1 MEKNI
6 IEQINNEALK
16 SKLDTPIEEL
26 DISVRAYNC
35 LRREN
40 IKTVLD
46 IIYVENLIDISKLG
60 RTCANEIYKKL
71 LEYGID
77 FDDKEQCQKL
87 IEEYNKQ
94 KFPNG
99 ENKNIIKQI
108 NIDKIKTIM
117 ETTIYDLDV
126 SYRTYIC
133 LRKANIN
140 TILDLIQIESMK
152 NIKNIV
158 KKSTDE
164 LYQKLLEFGID
175 FEDKEQCK
183 ELIVKYNNQKLS
195 FNNNETSESETKTD
209 NTEKNMD
216 IIKLFNLYTR
226 SLEITSK
233 MLIKLKKNKYYQ
245 VKDLIYAGYEQLK
258 MIKDLT
264 ESELKRLVYA
274 LKVLNIDIQDKEQ
287 CQKLIKKYNE
297 QYTRKEPLQIQLNEM
312 ELSLRL
318 FNCLL
323 RSGHITILDIIYD
336 DDIENIRNLGKS
348 CFAELKCKL
357 LEFGIDYDNKI
368 QRRQLIKEYNE
379 KSFSDGVINQLEK
392 TIDDMEDEYCST
404 FGGKVEHAYDE
415 FRKNNCE
422 TLLDIIIKR
431 KDLNWYKD
439 TIRYFGID
447 IDNEKQCRELIKQYE
462 EEKEK
467 QKNQITVNEKELQV
481 LNQVTNDNDSL
492 ENELTRKQKVLQELK
507 EQLERRKQ
515 LEQQLAECD
524 KEYSELMK
532 QYNSL
537 NSKESSNNHGT
548 K

>member
-1 MEKNI
+1 MDI

-35 LRREN
+35 LKKAN
-40 IKTVLD
+40 INTMLD
-46 IIYVENLIDISKLG
+46 IMHVENLIDIRNLG
-60 RTCANEIYKKL
+60 RICANEIYKKL

-77 FDDKEQCQKL
+77 FDDKEQC
-87 IEEYNKQ
+87 
-94 KFPNG
+94 
-99 ENKNIIKQI
+99 
-108 NIDKIKTIM
+108 
-117 ETTIYDLDV
+117 
-126 SYRTYIC
+126 
-133 LRKANIN
+133 
-140 TILDLIQIESMK
+140 
-152 NIKNIV
+152 
-158 KKSTDE
+158 
-164 LYQKLLEFGID
+164 
-175 FEDKEQCK
+175 K
-183 ELIVKYNNQKLS
+183 ELIEKYNNQKLS
-195 FNNNETSESETKTD
+195 SNNNETSEPEPIPD
-209 NTEKNMD
+209 NVEKNMN
-216 IIKLFNLYTR
+216 IIKLFNLYAR
-226 SLEITSK
+226 SLEISSK

-336 DDIENIRNLGKS
+336 DNIENIRNLGKS

-492 ENELTRKQKVLQELK
+492 ENELTRKQKVLQEIK

-515 LEQQLAECD
+515 LEQQLTECD
-524 KEYSELMK
+524 KEYNELIK

-537 NSKESSNNHGT
+537 KSKESSNNHGT

>member
-26 DISVRAYNC
+26 DISVRAYKC
-35 LRREN
+35 LKKAN
-40 IKTVLD
+40 INTVLD
-46 IIYVENLIDISKLG
+46 LIQIKSMKDIENLDKKSTDEL
-60 RTCANEIYKKL
+60 YKKL
-71 LEYGID
+71 FEFGID

-87 IEEYNKQ
+87 IDEYN
-94 KFPNG
+94 
-99 ENKNIIKQI
+99 NK
-108 NIDKIKTIM
+108 
-117 ETTIYDLDV
+117 
-126 SYRTYIC
+126 
-133 LRKANIN
+133 
-140 TILDLIQIESMK
+140 K
-152 NIKNIV
+152 N
-158 KKSTDE
+158 
-164 LYQKLLEFGID
+164 
-175 FEDKEQCK
+175 
-183 ELIVKYNNQKLS
+183 S
-195 FNNNETSESETKTD
+195 FNDNETSEPEPIPD
-209 NTEKNMD
+209 NIEKNMD
-216 IIKLFNLYTR
+216 IIKLFNLYIR
-226 SLEITSK
+226 CLEINNK
-233 MLIKLKKNKYYQ
+233 MLIKLKTNKYRK

-258 MIKDLT
+258 MIENLT

-297 QYTRKEPLQIQLNEM
+297 QYPRKEPLQIQLNEM
-312 ELSLRL
+312 ELSQRL
-318 FNCLL
+318 SNCLL

-348 CFAELKCKL
+348 CYAELKCKL

-404 FGGKVEHAYDE
+404 FSGKVEHAYDE

-447 IDNEKQCRELIKQYE
+447 IDNEKQCRELIKQYK

-467 QKNQITVNEKELQV
+467 QKNQITVNEKELQI

-507 EQLERRKQ
+507 EQLERRTK

-524 KEYSELMK
+524 KEYSELIK